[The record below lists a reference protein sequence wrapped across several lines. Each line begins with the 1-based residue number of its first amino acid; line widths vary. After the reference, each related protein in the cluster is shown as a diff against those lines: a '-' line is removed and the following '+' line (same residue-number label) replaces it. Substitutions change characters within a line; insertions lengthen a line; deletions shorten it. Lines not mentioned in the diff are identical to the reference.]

1 MRKVVLPK
9 DPTYEMPEITGNS
22 KFNIGD
28 IVYYKLDYP
37 QDALG
42 NKASTAQFRVGDY
55 RWSVAVKKIVKVI
68 NMLDFPYYRYILEGM
83 PHVSFSD
90 NQLKKTKNKEKIQ
103 TEYIVKQIIGKKKN
117 KNITYYLIWWDKY
130 KKKDATWEPE
140 KNLIKDGLKSMID
153 DYNNNNNN

>member
-1 MRKVVLPK
+1 MVIN
-9 DPTYEMPEITGNS
+9 T

-42 NKASTAQFRVGDY
+42 NKQPTANFRVGDY

-83 PHVSFSD
+83 DNVSFSD
-90 NQLKKTKNKEKIQ
+90 MQLMKSKNKEKIQ
-103 TEYIVKQIIGKKKN
+103 TEYIVKQIIGKKIT
-117 KNITYYLIWWDKY
+117 KNITHYLIWWDKY

-140 KNLIKDGLKSMID
+140 KSLIKDGLKSMID
-153 DYNNNNNN
+153 EYNNNNN